1 MKRVLLRAALASAIV
16 LSVGAVVPARG
27 GELTAQQRAA
37 ADKGLVYLAK
47 SQYPDGHWEANGG
60 RWPTAVTSM
69 AGMAFLM
76 EGSTIR
82 DGKYSEKIRKA
93 TDWLMDRAQRS
104 GLIGTP
110 QNPSETSHYMHGH
123 GYAMLFLAQVYGEE
137 EDADRRKKLEK
148 ILTNGV

>member
-1 MKRVLLRAALASAIV
+1 MKRVLLRAALASAVV
-16 LSVGAVVPARG
+16 LTAGAITPARA
-27 GELTAQQRAA
+27 GELAPQHRGAT
-37 ADKGLVYLAK
+37 DKGLIYLAK

-60 RWPTAVTSM
+60 RWPTAITSM

-104 GLIGTP
+104 G
-110 QNPSETSHYMHGH
+110 
-123 GYAMLFLAQVYGEE
+123 
-137 EDADRRKKLEK
+137 
-148 ILTNGV
+148 